1 MANIRKRGNKWQVQ
15 IRRAGYSS
23 ITKTFHRRE
32 EAIAWGRSQEVR
44 LNASEAGIALP
55 VKETLT
61 ELLGRYA
68 AEVTPQKKSAASESR
83 RIARL
88 LKDPISQYRIRDLTP
103 ETLSKFRDRRLLD
116 GQRAAAYDLQIIRHA
131 LNIASSEWGVS
142 IKENPLDKV
151 RFPAPSKP
159 RDRRLKAGELD
170 VLLAAANESGSAY
183 MPALIL
189 LAVETGMRA
198 GEMLKLKWA
207 DWNEEEAIL
216 HLIDTKNGRDRFVPL
231 TPRANQV
238 ILSISRTSDRILPT
252 NYEAVKSA
260 WQRLRKR
267 TGILDLRLHD
277 LRHEATSRFFEM
289 GLTVPEVASIT
300 GHQTP
305 TMLLRYAHADVQML
319 RRKLTRVTSDDN

>member
-1 MANIRKRGNKWQVQ
+1 MNIKQ
-15 IRRAGYSS
+15 
-23 ITKTFHRRE
+23 
-32 EAIAWGRSQEVR
+32 
-44 LNASEAGIALP
+44 
-55 VKETLT
+55 
-61 ELLGRYA
+61 
-68 AEVTPQKKSAASESR
+68 
-83 RIARL
+83 
-88 LKDPISQYRIRDLTP
+88 
-103 ETLSKFRDRRLLD
+103 
-116 GQRAAAYDLQIIRHA
+116 
-131 LNIASSEWGVS
+131 
-142 IKENPLDKV
+142 NPLDKV

-170 VLLAAANESGSAY
+170 VLLVAANESGSAY

-198 GEMLKLKWA
+198 GEMLKLRWS
-207 DWNEEEAIL
+207 DWNKEEAIL

-231 TPRANQV
+231 TPLANQV
-238 ILSISRTSDRILPT
+238 ISSLDQKTDNILPT

-267 TGILDLRLHD
+267 TGISDLRFHD

-305 TMLLRYAHADVQML
+305 TMLLRYAHADVQRL
-319 RRKLTRVTSDDN
+319 KRKLSTVTSGGS

>member
-15 IRRAGYSS
+15 VRRTGHSS
-23 ITKTFHRRE
+23 ITKTFNRRE
-32 EAIAWGRSQEVR
+32 EAVAWGRSQEVR
-44 LNASEAGIALP
+44 LDASEAGIALP
-55 VKETLT
+55 VKETLAK
-61 ELLGRYA
+61 LLGRYV
-68 AEVTPQKKSAASESR
+68 AEITPQKKSAASESR

-88 LKDPISQYRIRDLTP
+88 LKDPISQYLICNLTP

-116 GQRAAAYDLQIIRHA
+116 GQRAAAYDLQIIRHV
-131 LNIASSEWGVS
+131 LNIASSEWGLN

-159 RDRRLKAGELD
+159 RDRRLDAGELD

-198 GEMLKLKWA
+198 GEMLKLRWS
-207 DWNEEEAIL
+207 DWNKEEAIL

-231 TPRANQV
+231 TPLANQV
-238 ILSISRTSDRILPT
+238 ISSLDQKTDNILPT

-267 TGILDLRLHD
+267 TGISDLRFHD

-305 TMLLRYAHADVQML
+305 TMLLRYAHADMQRL
-319 RRKLTRVTSDDN
+319 RRKLSAVTSGGS

>member
-1 MANIRKRGNKWQVQ
+1 MANIRKRGSKWQVQ
-15 IRRAGYSS
+15 IRRAGHSS
-23 ITKTFHRRE
+23 ITKTFNRRE

-44 LNASEAGIALP
+44 LDASEAGIALP
-55 VKETLT
+55 VKETLAK
-61 ELLGRYA
+61 LLGRYA
-68 AEVTPQKKSAASESR
+68 ADITPQKKSAASESR
-83 RIARL
+83 RIVRL
-88 LKDPISQYRIRDLTP
+88 LKDPISQYRICDLTS
-103 ETLSKFRDRRLLD
+103 EILSKFRDRRLLD
-116 GQRAAAYDLQIIRHA
+116 GQRAAAYDLQIIRHV
-131 LNIASSEWGVS
+131 LNIASSEWGMNM
-142 IKENPLDKV
+142 KENPLDKV

-159 RDRRLKAGELD
+159 RDRRLKAGELE

-207 DWNEEEAIL
+207 DWSEGEAIIQL
-216 HLIDTKNGRDRFVPL
+216 RNTKNGRDRVVPL
-231 TPRANQV
+231 TPLANQV
-238 ILSISRTSDRILPT
+238 VASLDRKSDKILPT

-267 TGILDLRLHD
+267 TGISDLRFHD

-305 TMLLRYAHADVQML
+305 TMLLRYAHADIQKV
-319 RRKLTRVTSDDN
+319 REKLAEGE

>member
-1 MANIRKRGNKWQVQ
+1 MANIRKRGSKWQVQ
-15 IRRAGYSS
+15 VRRAGHSS

-44 LNASEAGIALP
+44 LDVSEAGITLP
-55 VKETLT
+55 VKETLAK
-61 ELLGRYA
+61 LLGRYV
-68 AEVTPQKKSAASESR
+68 AEITPQKKSAASESR

-88 LKDPISQYRIRDLTP
+88 LKDPISQYLICNLTP

-116 GQRAAAYDLQIIRHA
+116 GQRAAAYDLQIIRHV
-131 LNIASSEWGVS
+131 LNIASSEWGMN

-159 RDRRLKAGELD
+159 RDRRLDAGELD
-170 VLLAAANESGSAY
+170 VLLAAANESGSGY

-198 GEMLKLKWA
+198 GEMLKLKWS
-207 DWNEEEAIL
+207 DWNKKEAIL

-231 TPRANQV
+231 TPLANRV
-238 ILSISRTSDRILPT
+238 ISSLDNTADRIFPT

-267 TGILDLRLHD
+267 TGISDLRFHD

-305 TMLLRYAHADVQML
+305 TMLLRYAHADVKKVRDKIARME
-319 RRKLTRVTSDDN
+319 